1 MAVLTSFISPYREVR
16 ARSRQQIGDF
26 IEVYAKC
33 SLDECMRRDV
43 KSMYKKAIRG
53 EIKEFTGISDPYE
66 EPENPEILLQTDKET
81 LDESVGTVL
90 RRLEE
95 LGYL

>member
-1 MAVLTSFISPYREVR
+1 
-16 ARSRQQIGDF
+16 
-26 IEVYAKC
+26 
-33 SLDECMRRDV
+33 MRRDV